1 MKELLFVLFLTVTCF
16 GSAQTPL
23 IDSLKKALTLPVQ
36 NDTMRVIQ
44 YNELAWN
51 YLDYSSE
58 KALYYQQ
65 KGFAFARKI
74 HYLDGELDA
83 LNTKGI
89 ILRYANKG
97 DEAIEIY
104 YRIIAARKKQGKH
117 DKLIGAYSNLGSV
130 YYETGNTAYA
140 LRYYKKAFDLSVQ
153 YKQEEN
159 QLTLLTNLGVAY
171 KEAGLYD
178 QALSTFEKGLKL
190 NRKFNDRFEEAQ
202 LYLNIA
208 TVYNERKLYKESIR
222 YNEHSLKIY
231 RKLDIPRSMGI
242 VLFNLA
248 AEYRATNRYDLV
260 EKVIREMEVISRQLK
275 EDEFDCSLAQ
285 TKANFFH
292 ETNRHAKALIEVE
305 KAFQLVD
312 STSDIF
318 LYTELLLT
326 KADILVSLHQ
336 TDNALVAAR
345 ESVAILERNDD
356 PMRLAKAYLGLA
368 EIEKAGNNFKEALRL
383 VETANELSR
392 KSTLAALD
400 EQIAT
405 LNVLNEL
412 DRKEQDLQ
420 LANHKNK
427 AAIAK
432 NEKQANLLW
441 AGGLIGLLVSVLLVF
456 SVRSNQH
463 KRKTNGLLQEQK
475 TEIEAQKQTVDE
487 KQREILDSIHYAKR
501 IQQTL
506 LAQEEHI
513 RQFTADVCIYF
524 KPKDIVSGDFY
535 WSADQGDYFFLAVCD
550 STGHGVP
557 GAFMSLLNISFL
569 SEAINEMRLTDPGL
583 ILDHVRN
590 RLIAYISHSGAQDGM
605 DGVLFAYRKH
615 DGQLTYSAA
624 YNAPVV
630 VRNGECLSFEADKM
644 PIGKGEKLQAFTTR
658 ELPLEPGDVVYAYT
672 DGYPDQFGGERGKKF
687 KSKQLTEL
695 LVAISGESFQTQ
707 HDRLNNTFEAWR
719 GPHEQID
726 DVTVLG
732 VRF

>member
-1 MKELLFVLFLTVTCF
+1 MKGLLFILFFSVACF

-36 NDTMRVIQ
+36 NDTMRVVQ

-51 YLDYSSE
+51 YLDYSIE
-58 KALYYQQ
+58 KSLYYQQ
-65 KGFAFARKI
+65 KGHAFARKI

-89 ILRYANKG
+89 ILRYTNKS
-97 DEAIEIY
+97 DEAIALY
-104 YRIIAARKKQGKH
+104 YRIIAERKKQGKY

-171 KEAGLYD
+171 KNAGLYE
-178 QALSTFEKGLKL
+178 QALTTFQKGLQL
-190 NRKFNDRFEEAQ
+190 NRKFNDVFEEAQ

-208 TVYNERKLYKESIR
+208 TVYDERKLHKEAIR
-222 YNEHSLKIY
+222 YNEHALKIY
-231 RKLDIPRSMGI
+231 RKLANPRSMGI

-248 AEYRATNRYDLV
+248 TEYRTTGQLDRVDD
-260 EKVIREMEVISRQLK
+260 VIREMEVISRQLK

-285 TKANFFH
+285 VKANFFH
-292 ETNRHAKALIEVE
+292 ETKRETKALAEIE
-305 KAFQLVD
+305 KALQLVD
-312 STSDIF
+312 SISDVY
-318 LYTELLLT
+318 LYSELLLT
-326 KADILVSLHQ
+326 KADILL
-336 TDNALVAAR
+336 ALKQADKALTIAR
-345 ESVAILERNDD
+345 EGVAILQRNED
-356 PMRLAKAYLGLA
+356 PMRLARGYFTLA
-368 EIEKAGNNFKEALRL
+368 DIEKAGGDFKEALRL
-383 VETANELSR
+383 VEKANELST

-432 NEKQANLLW
+432 NEKQANLIW
-441 AGGLIGLLVSVLLVF
+441 TGGLIGLLVLILLFF
-456 SVRSNQH
+456 SIRSNQH
-463 KRKTNGLLQEQK
+463 KRKTNGLLKEQK
-475 TEIEAQKQTVDE
+475 NEIEAQKQTVDE

-513 RQFTADVCIYF
+513 RQFTNDVCIYF

-605 DGVLFAYRKH
+605 DGVLFAYRKS
-615 DGQLTYSAA
+615 DGYLTYSAA
-624 YNAPVV
+624 YNAPVLI
-630 VRNGECLSFEADKM
+630 RNGECLAFEADKM
-644 PIGKGEKLQAFTTR
+644 PIGKGEKMQAFTTR
-658 ELPLEPGDVVYAYT
+658 ELSLQPGDVVYAYT
-672 DGYPDQFGGERGKKF
+672 DGYPDQFGGEKGKKF
-687 KSKQLTEL
+687 KAKQLTGL
-695 LVAISGESFQTQ
+695 LTAISGESFQTQ
-707 HDRLNNTFEAWR
+707 HDRLSNAFEQWR
-719 GPHEQID
+719 GTHEQID
-726 DVTVLG
+726 DVTVIG

>member
-1 MKELLFVLFLTVTCF
+1 MKGLLFILFLSVAYC

-23 IDSLKKALTLPVQ
+23 IDSLKKALTLPVK
-36 NDTMRVIQ
+36 NDTMRVVQ

-51 YLDYSSE
+51 YLDYSIE
-58 KALYYQQ
+58 KSSYYQN
-65 KGFAFARKI
+65 KGYTFARKI

-89 ILRYANKG
+89 ILRYTNKS
-97 DEAIEIY
+97 DEAIALY
-104 YRIIAARKKQGKH
+104 YRIIAERRKQGKH

-140 LRYYKKAFDLSVQ
+140 LRYYQKAFDLSVQ

-171 KEAGLYD
+171 KNAGLYE
-178 QALSTFEKGLKL
+178 QALNTFQKGLQL
-190 NRKFNDRFEEAQ
+190 NRKFNDVFEEAQ

-208 TVYNERKLYKESIR
+208 TVYDERKLFKEAIR
-222 YNEHSLKIY
+222 YNEHALKIY
-231 RKLDIPRSMGI
+231 RKLNNPRSMGI

-248 AEYRATNRYDLV
+248 TEYRAIGKLDRVDD
-260 EKVIREMEVISRQLK
+260 VIREMEAISRQLN

-285 TKANFFH
+285 VKANYFH
-292 ETNRHAKALIEVE
+292 ETNRETKALSEIE
-305 KAFQLVD
+305 KALQLVD
-312 STSDIF
+312 SISDAY
-318 LYTELLLT
+318 LYSELLLT
-326 KADILVSLHQ
+326 KADILL
-336 TDNALVAAR
+336 ALKQADKALTIAR
-345 ESVAILERNDD
+345 EGVAILQLNDD
-356 PMRLAKAYLGLA
+356 PMRLAKAYLTMA
-368 EIEKAGNNFKEALRL
+368 DIEKGIGNFKEALRL
-383 VETANELSR
+383 VEKANELSR

-432 NEKQANLLW
+432 NEKQANLIW
-441 AGGLIGLLVSVLLVF
+441 AGGLIGLLVLVLLLF

-463 KRKTNGLLQEQK
+463 KRKTNGLLKEQK

-513 RQFTADVCIYF
+513 RTFTKDVCIYF

-569 SEAINEMRLTDPGL
+569 SEAINELRLTDPGL

-605 DGVLFAYRKH
+605 DGVLFAHRKH

-630 VRNGECLSFEADKM
+630 IRNGECLHFEADKM
-644 PIGKGEKLQAFTTR
+644 PIGKGEKLQAFTTH
-658 ELPLEPGDVVYAYT
+658 ELELQPGDVVYAYT
-672 DGYPDQFGGERGKKF
+672 DGYPDQFGGEKGKKF
-687 KSKQLTEL
+687 KSRQLTEL
-695 LVAISGESFQTQ
+695 LTTISGESFQNQ
-707 HDRLNNTFEAWR
+707 HDRLNTIFENWR
-719 GPHEQID
+719 GNHEQVD
-726 DVTVLG
+726 DVTVIG